1 LRRRS
6 DVAQLIRAEL
16 HAQGLHRARPLN
28 QPPLTRPRTDFIEV
42 ETPLLLKPTPE
53 GAREFLVPARGGG
66 AHAPAVY
73 ALPQSPQQPKQLL
86 AVSGAADRYFQL
98 ARCFRDEGGRRDRQP
113 EFTQVDLELAFVSW
127 APDPARPDWRIGGA
141 QVRDVVEALVSTV
154 WRRTLG
160 IELPRPFRVLTYA
173 EAMARVR

>member
-1 LRRRS
+1 
-6 DVAQLIRAEL
+6 
-16 HAQGLHRARPLN
+16 
-28 QPPLTRPRTDFIEV
+28 
-42 ETPLLLKPTPE
+42 
-53 GAREFLVPARGGG
+53 
-66 AHAPAVY
+66 VY

-127 APDPARPDWRIGGA
+127 APDPGRPDWRIGGA

-154 WRRTLG
+154 WKRTLG